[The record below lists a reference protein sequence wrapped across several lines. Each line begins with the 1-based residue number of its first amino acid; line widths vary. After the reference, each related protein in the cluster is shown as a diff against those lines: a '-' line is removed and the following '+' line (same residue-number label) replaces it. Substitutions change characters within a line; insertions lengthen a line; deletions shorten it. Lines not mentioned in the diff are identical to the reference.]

1 MDSNSGINFLQ
12 IDPIPIDDISIIIII
27 VSISDSRFRP
37 KKTPIELVKIQC
49 VKVFPSNCT
58 NISLDYWKLARFVR
72 LFFVRLPYYCVF
84 CGGFVFLLWFIHN
97 IYILFGI
104 LKDFNNSHQI
114 GTPPYPRVADVQTWP
129 TGVLEYNVYKAYLYS
144 LGFTWLHLAWPRQ
157 SHVIQV

>member
-1 MDSNSGINFLQ
+1 MWRKMYEKFLTTEEKKLTLHTFLNRHKSQ
-12 IDPIPIDDISIIIII
+12 TMWTLTAVLIFSKLIQFLSTTSASSSSSSASATH
-27 VSISDSRFRP
+27 VFVL

-84 CGGFVFLLWFIHN
+84 CGEFVFLLWFIHN

-114 GTPPYPRVADVQTWP
+114 GTPP
-129 TGVLEYNVYKAYLYS
+129 
-144 LGFTWLHLAWPRQ
+144 
-157 SHVIQV
+157 